1 MPIEDNN
8 NNSNNSNAVGAY
20 CYEIAK
26 KLFPICRSITG
37 NGFRHSLEILK
48 EEFPEINVFEVPS
61 GTQVL
66 TGQYQESGT
75 VQKPI
80 SKMKITKGSLI
91 LKRTIFMYWD
101 TPPLLIRFCP
111 SQNSSSI
118 SIRRKI

>member
-1 MPIEDNN
+1 MKDNN
-8 NNSNNSNAVGAY
+8 HDINSNAVGAY

-37 NGFRHSLEILK
+37 NGFRQSLAILK
-48 EEFPEINVFEVPS
+48 EELPEINVFEVPS
-61 GTQVL
+61 GTQVFDW
-66 TGQYQESGT
+66 TVPREWD